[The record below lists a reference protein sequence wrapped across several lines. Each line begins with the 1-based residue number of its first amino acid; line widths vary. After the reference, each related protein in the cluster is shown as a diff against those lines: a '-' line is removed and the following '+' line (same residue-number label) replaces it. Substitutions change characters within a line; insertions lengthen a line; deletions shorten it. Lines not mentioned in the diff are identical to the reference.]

1 MPGLQDPGMG
11 GLGGFQSGLWESKT
25 GLWFGIGLTRFVPI
39 GPVGPQA
46 MDFSKA
52 SNSMYLAL
60 FKAAIAGFLATGLA
74 TKLLGLLRPIL

>member
-1 MPGLQDPGMG
+1 VAGLQDNPGLG

-25 GLWFGIGLTRFVPI
+25 GLWFGLGLTRAVPA
-39 GPVGPQA
+39 GALGPQK

-60 FKAAIAGFLATGLA
+60 FKAALAGFLAAGLA
-74 TKLLGLLRPIL
+74 TKLLGLYKFL